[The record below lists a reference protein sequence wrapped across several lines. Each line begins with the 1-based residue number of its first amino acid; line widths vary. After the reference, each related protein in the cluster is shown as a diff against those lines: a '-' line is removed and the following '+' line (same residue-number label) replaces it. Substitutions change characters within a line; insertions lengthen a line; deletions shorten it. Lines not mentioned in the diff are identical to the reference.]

1 MSDNRVTRQNK
12 MLCKFCSLPC
22 SPEAGDYL
30 QCETCSFFYHTS
42 CASMSSTT
50 FNFFKSNIEY
60 KWNCVLCHS
69 KATNAMLANTILLN
83 DIKKEIFI
91 SIDGQLQKFNQSI
104 SNFRQEMDC
113 KFLEFRRITDESIV
127 TALAAQDARIVQ
139 LEACLKDRI
148 AQGSEKSEH
157 MLSTIN
163 HLSSQI
169 DHYEIA
175 SRSSNLALTNVPV
188 TADEDLRKIFD
199 KLCQKITFS
208 ADPPGCL
215 SSIFRIKSQ
224 APTSSSVKTKPPP
237 ILIKFNSSTARDDFF
252 GCYMQLIHLS
262 NKDFQTGLA
271 PTTTDIG
278 VDSAA
283 TRIYVNEH
291 LSFRNHKIHEK
302 AVQYLIEKK
311 ISKITTSNGIVVVKG
326 RAAKWKKVFSLN
338 DLHAFVANDSP
349 HSTK

>member
-1 MSDNRVTRQNK
+1 
-12 MLCKFCSLPC
+12 
-22 SPEAGDYL
+22 
-30 QCETCSFFYHTS
+30 
-42 CASMSSTT
+42 MSSTT